1 MSFNL
6 VRLTAVITKKLI
18 QTVIIS
24 MSIVVVKDQEELFI
38 GFVISIQ

>member
-18 QTVIIS
+18 QTVIIP